1 MDPWLVPEA
10 WESMAPV
17 PEAWKSIAPVP
28 EARQP
33 AAIRLDTLGSVN
45 AKACA
50 SASNSSSAD
59 DDEPGGAKAPLSYL
73 LGFELRW
80 QGSGLFD
87 GVFLQ
92 PDAAAYAASAPPC
105 ELSVR
110 SALHRAS
117 SVAAQ
122 LQLQGRALPRS
133 LANATTRRVRY
144 FPTDRL
150 RLLFGCETF
159 PRGYNCTEGR
169 VPPAVCPRRP
179 SSARP
184 QHLCRARGVAVPA
197 LPPPHPKPR
206 PAHRRR
212 CREEQSC
219 AHRCEGLDLG
229 GPRGGDGLG
238 GDRQARAARVLLLE
252 TCARPM
258 RCRPTLLPYL
268 DHPAPRPL
276 DYDRPLS
283 PTAHSPPVLCS
294 CKPGLRPAPSRLP
307 APSGA
312 QDGLQTRRTA
322 PPHACG
328 CARLSEWSWPTRR
341 AATATSSTL
350 AATAAPRGRR
360 SRGSSRAALW
370 SSRSR
375 AYAASI

>member
-169 VPPAVCPRRP
+169 VPPAVCPRGAPPLLVHSTFAAHVAWP
-179 SSARP
+179 S
-184 QHLCRARGVAVPA
+184 L
-197 LPPPHPKPR
+197 
-206 PAHRRR
+206 R
-212 CREEQSC
+212 CLRLIPN
-219 AHRCEGLDLG
+219 LDQLTG
-229 GPRGGDGLG
+229 GAAERS
-238 GDRQARAARVLLLE
+238 RAARTAAKGLTWADREAAMVWVGTVKLAQREYFYSRRARDL
-252 TCARPM
+252 CA
-258 RCRPTLLPYL
+258 
-268 DHPAPRPL
+268 A
-276 DYDRPLS
+276 
-283 PTAHSPPVLCS
+283 
-294 CKPGLRPAPSRLP
+294 
-307 APSGA
+307 
-312 QDGLQTRRTA
+312 A
-322 PPHACG
+322 PPCY
-328 CARLSEWSWPTRR
+328 P
-341 AATATSSTL
+341 
-350 AATAAPRGRR
+350 
-360 SRGSSRAALW
+360 
-370 SSRSR
+370 
-375 AYAASI
+375 I